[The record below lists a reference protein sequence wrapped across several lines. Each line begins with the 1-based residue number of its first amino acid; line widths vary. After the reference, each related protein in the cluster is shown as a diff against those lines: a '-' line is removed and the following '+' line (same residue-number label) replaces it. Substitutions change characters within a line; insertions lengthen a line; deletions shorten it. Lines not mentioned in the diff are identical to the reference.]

1 MNIVRIIK
9 KNTSIIIPAAMAAVA
24 LLLLVPTV
32 IIRGKIS
39 TKLEES
45 VKLGREVASS
55 LRTAVSDKQYKV
67 VEELE
72 NMHQADANE
81 IENLARQTSQRELFS
96 YKIFPEPNETSVQ
109 IFNEFR
115 KAYMTA
121 FAKLTADMH
130 ALDAPT
136 DVEIRKEAGSVEIP
150 TDTYTRETMSSLP
163 TEDKS
168 NKIIN
173 LLFKRRSEEVPVYA
187 NPRVFSGYAVWD
199 NWEYSGTENAV
210 RGCWYSQLAY
220 WIHKDIVD
228 TVNTMNSGSTST
240 TKSPVK
246 RLLGIRFARSSAIGT
261 GADNGREL
269 PVYVT
274 DKGGGLYWPW
284 TTRKCGDLLDVVH
297 FDLAVIVKADDVLKF
312 MEELCS
318 EKEHSFA
325 GYKGDQKPQ
334 IYKHNQIT
342 ILQSNIEPVYRD
354 SPEHKRYYY
363 GQDAI
368 VLMNLV
374 CEYVFNRQGYD
385 IIKPKYIQNDIA
397 GTGAAI
403 QPFQPGPGTPQSGGT
418 QGIEGS
424 E

>member
-32 IIRGKIS
+32 MIRGEIS
-39 TKLEES
+39 AKLEES
-45 VKLGREVASS
+45 VKLGREVTSS
-55 LRTAVSDKQYKV
+55 LRTAVSDKQYEV
-67 VEELE
+67 VRKLE
-72 NMHQADANE
+72 DMHQTDTNE
-81 IENLARQTSQRELFS
+81 IENLAKQTSQRELFS

-109 IFNEFR
+109 IFNEFK

-150 TDTYTRETMSSLP
+150 TDTYTRETMSGSP
-163 TEDKS
+163 TENKSDK
-168 NKIIN
+168 IVN
-173 LLFKRRSEEVPVYA
+173 LLCKRRSEEVPVYA
-187 NPRVFSGYAVWD
+187 NPRAFSGYAVWD

-228 TVNTMNSGSTST
+228 TINTMNSGSTST

-246 RLLGIRFARSSAIGT
+246 RLLGVRFARSSATGA

-274 DKGGGLYWPW
+274 DKSGGLCLPW
-284 TTRKCGDLLDVVH
+284 TERKCNDQIDVVH
-297 FDLAVIVKADDVLKF
+297 FDLAVIVKADDALKF

-325 GYKGDQKPQ
+325 GYKGDLKPEK
-334 IYKHNQIT
+334 YKHNQIT
-342 ILQSNIEPVYRD
+342 ILQSSIEPVYRD

-363 GQDAI
+363 GQDAV
-368 VLMNLV
+368 VLMNLA

-385 IIKPKYIQNDIA
+385 IIKPKYIQNDIT
-397 GTGAAI
+397 GTGAPI
-403 QPFQPGPGTPQSGGT
+403 QQFQPGVPQPSGRT